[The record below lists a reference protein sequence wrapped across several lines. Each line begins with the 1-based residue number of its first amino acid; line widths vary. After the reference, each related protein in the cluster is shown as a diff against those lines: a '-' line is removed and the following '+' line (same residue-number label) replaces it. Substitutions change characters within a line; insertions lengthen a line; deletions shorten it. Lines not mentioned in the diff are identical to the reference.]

1 MSRTLPRTEES
12 IFSEALELP
21 VAAREAFL
29 AAACQGDA
37 ALVARVRGLLQ
48 SHTGAGGFLQEP
60 LAATADQPPPERPGT
75 IIGPY
80 KLLQQIGEGGMGVV
94 YMAEQEQPVRRR
106 VALKIIK
113 PGMDSR
119 QVIARFE
126 AERQALAMMDHVNIA
141 KVLDAGT
148 VGEGNR
154 GQETGNRGDSV
165 SLSPVSCPLSPSAGR
180 PYFVME
186 LVHGVPLTK
195 FCDDNRLTL
204 RERLELFVPVCHAIQ
219 HAHQK
224 GIIHRDIKPSNI
236 LVTMYDDRPV
246 PKVIDFGVAKAI
258 EQRLTER
265 TLFTQYGMLV
275 GTFEY
280 MSPEQAEMNAFGVDT
295 RSDIYSLG
303 VLLYELLTGTTPLE
317 GRRIRQEAF
326 VEVVRLIKEEEPP
339 RPSIR
344 LSSTGSLPKVAA
356 ACRTEPARLA
366 QLLRGELDWIVMK
379 CLEKDRSRRYE
390 TANGLARDV
399 ERYLHDEAVEACP
412 PSAAYRLRKFASR
425 YRAALT
431 TATLVAAS
439 LLAGIVAST
448 LLAWQARNSQMQA
461 EWNRQAAVHEEQQAQ
476 TARLAEAAARKGA
489 EAERDKAAR
498 LNQTLESVLR
508 DQRRTIY
515 AAELNLVR
523 LEAQR
528 GSLPRM
534 RELLMRQIPGLDQED
549 LRGFEW
555 NYWYRFLHRA
565 QELRRFDDLAVA
577 AGTDRVVMVPG
588 GQLVAVARGN
598 QTQLVEVATANVRYT
613 APTRLTWGVNRNPL
627 TAAGHLVAGGAVSGT
642 AFLPS
647 ANSQPVAEFDVWD
660 PQGSRRTIK
669 LPEDSLS
676 HLSFLTISSD
686 GRFVAALGNDSTHTR
701 ANPLCRLLTW
711 NAATGELQLNQTLS
725 GEFNRV
731 RFTDDAAQ
739 LVAHLCHGSRRAE
752 NDLREVITVLDRASG
767 KRLATC
773 RHDDEADSVF
783 LLPGGKGLLFG
794 TLGWSGRNRKELYRW
809 SMRDE
814 SPQRLGL
821 EYMPDYMQ
829 GAVSPDGSLLAI
841 SGHTVSTVRLI
852 DTNLGLVVS
861 TLHNEAS
868 TIDSLTFSPDGRR
881 LLACDTAGVVLAWD
895 LNHDQDLFK
904 LRANPLG
911 PLTGSGYA
919 LADDHSLLAIATA
932 QDGVRLRRRDG
943 HETILRQ
950 DEPTARRGGSVR
962 LRFSPDRRWLACETG
977 ADYAS
982 ASPGGVMIVGRA
994 LRMFDTLT
1002 GMELWTVRL
1011 PEYRS
1016 LAPPPPVNY
1025 GVPDFL
1031 PAEQWAFAADGS
1043 RLAVI
1048 RGEQLHGIDAAT
1060 GRILPT
1066 PVTLSEG
1073 PRWLRR
1079 QLVRHSASGQ
1089 ILLAALE
1096 PAAGGSVVVRLLDA
1110 ISGVALGETRVP
1122 GAERIDEAVASPD
1135 GRHVGLVRGETQRV
1149 EVWEVSAGRLVLQTR
1164 GRHLVFSGDGGK
1176 VAALGVIAKTVAG
1189 VARPLE
1195 RVDQASLWEVATGR
1209 QLATISLAGNG
1220 GEEVRFSPDGRR
1232 LLTLHGK
1239 LHLGAGGA
1247 VPEGRLWDVLSGREM
1262 MTLPVAD
1269 VNHYLWDL
1277 AFDPSGTRL
1286 TSLVLVKALG
1296 NAGGMGATV
1305 YDAAPLSEAEDA
1317 LLLARPLVA
1326 ELFGQY
1332 PLVSEVVAALEANP
1346 RLRPA
1351 VRQAALSLAS
1361 QRTDDPQAIAA
1372 AASGLVS
1379 IHNPTADEAA
1389 RALRWAHAVQRLLP
1403 RDPRSTVL
1411 MGAAQ
1416 FRAGKL
1422 EAALA
1427 TLQAELRGDAATE
1440 ASSLAKLKVLRR
1452 AFRVL
1457 VLVRQQRSEPAQSE
1471 VVLMLR
1477 DLRRIV
1483 RFTSDQDLSAAIG
1496 PSTDL
1501 AVAGEALATLN
1512 QLSGSPLLF
1521 NQSPQVAARH
1531 MIAVIDANDDGR
1543 LTSADNPD
1551 DWAELQV
1558 FDANRDNE
1566 VTAAEFAVS
1575 FAEARFPSAD
1585 PARQVEMLTRF
1596 IERSPKIANLY
1607 VQRAGVYRTQREYHK
1622 ALQDVK
1628 VALDFNPQDAA
1639 TYNLRSQV
1647 QICLGDLEA
1656 ALDDCNRSIALNAK
1670 YASPFH
1676 NRGLIH
1682 RLQGRLDAALADLN
1696 ESLQLSR
1703 SAATLVVRGDVRRV
1717 QGRYQEA
1724 LRDFDDALA
1733 LEDKSHYAY
1742 AAKARLRA
1750 TCPVESFRDAKQ
1762 ALADGLKACELSKWD
1777 DGDAL
1782 DALAAAYANSGDF
1795 AQAASYQEKA
1805 IPLAIAP
1812 RRADYEA
1819 RLALYRAGQPFRE
1832 GPSP

>member
-1 MSRTLPRTEES
+1 MSRTMPRTEES
-12 IFSEALELP
+12 IFAEALDLP
-21 VAAREAFL
+21 AAAREAFL
-29 AAACQGDA
+29 AAACGEDA
-37 ALVARVRGLLQ
+37 ALLSRVQGLLE

-60 LAATADQPPPERPGT
+60 PAATTDQPPPERPGT

-141 KVLDAGT
+141 RVLDAGT
-148 VGEGNR
+148 TGEIGSRKSEVGEDGK
-154 GQETGNRGDSV
+154 
-165 SLSPVSCPLSPSAGR
+165 SPTSDLRPLTSMAGR

-317 GRRIRQEAF
+317 ARRLRQAAF

-344 LSSTGSLPKVAA
+344 LSSTGTLPKVAA

-379 CLEKDRSRRYE
+379 CLEKDRTRRYE

-399 ERYLHDEAVEACP
+399 ERYLHDEPVEACP

-448 LLAWQARNSQMQA
+448 LLAWQAKSSQMQA
-461 EWNRQAAVHEEQQAQ
+461 ERNRLAAVQGEQQAQ
-476 TARLAEAAARKGA
+476 AARQAEAAARKEA
-489 EAERDKAAR
+489 EADRDKAAR
-498 LNQTLESVLR
+498 LNQTLESVLK

-534 RELLMRQIPGLDQED
+534 RELLMRQIPSLDQED

-588 GQLVAVARGN
+588 GNLVAVTRGG
-598 QTQLVEVATANVRYT
+598 QTQLVEVATGNVRYT

-642 AFLPS
+642 AYWPA
-647 ANSQPVAEFDVWD
+647 ANSRLVTGFDVWD

-669 LPEDSLS
+669 LPEGSLS

-701 ANPLCRLLTW
+701 TNPLCRLLIW
-711 NAATGELQLNQTLS
+711 NAATGELQLNQTAI
-725 GEFNRV
+725 GEFNRL

-739 LVAHLCHGSRRAE
+739 LAAYLCHSSRRAE
-752 NDLREVITVLDRASG
+752 NDLREVIAVFDRASG

-783 LLPGGKGLLFG
+783 FLPGGKGLLFG

-809 SMRDE
+809 SMSDE
-814 SPQRLGL
+814 PPQRLGQ

-829 GAVSPDGSLLAI
+829 GAVSPDGGLLAI

-852 DTNLGLVVS
+852 DTSQGLVVS

-868 TIDSLTFSPDGRR
+868 TIDSLAFSPDGRR
-881 LLACDTAGVVLAWD
+881 LVACDTSGVVLAWD
-895 LNHDQDLFK
+895 LDRDQDLFK

-911 PLTGSGYA
+911 PLAGSGYA
-919 LADDHSLLAIATA
+919 LAGDHSLLAIATA

-943 HETILRQ
+943 HETTLRP
-950 DEPTARRGGSVR
+950 DEPTARRTSVK
-962 LRFSPDRRWLACETG
+962 LRFSPDRRWLACESG

-982 ASPGGVMIVGRA
+982 ASPAGVVIAGRA
-994 LRMFDTLT
+994 MRMFDTLT

-1011 PEYRS
+1011 PEYR
-1016 LAPPPPVNY
+1016 LLVPPPPANY

-1031 PAEQWAFAADGS
+1031 PAEQWEFAADGS
-1043 RLAVI
+1043 RLVVL
-1048 RGEQLHGIDAAT
+1048 RGEQLHVIDGAT
-1060 GRILPT
+1060 GRIQPSPATLPKE
-1066 PVTLSEG
+1066 PLSPG
-1073 PRWLRR
+1073 R
-1079 QLVRHSASGQ
+1079 QLVRHATSGQ
-1089 ILLAALE
+1089 LLLAVLE
-1096 PAAGGSVVVRLLDA
+1096 PGDGGVGLVRLLDA
-1110 ISGVALGETRVP
+1110 VSGATLGEMRVP
-1122 GAERIDEAVASPD
+1122 LAERIDEVIAAPD
-1135 GRHVGLVRGETQRV
+1135 GRHVGLVRGQTQRV
-1149 EVWEVSAGRLVLQTR
+1149 EVWDVSAGRQVLQTA
-1164 GRHLVFSGDGGK
+1164 GRHLVFSADGGK
-1176 VAALGVIAKTVAG
+1176 VAALGVVTKTVAG
-1189 VARPLE
+1189 VGRPVE
-1195 RVDQASLWEVATGR
+1195 RVDQASLWEVAAGR
-1209 QLATISLAGNG
+1209 QLATLSLAGNG

-1239 LHLGAGGA
+1239 LALGAGGA
-1247 VPEGRLWDVLSGREM
+1247 VPEGRLWDVFSGREM

-1269 VNHYLWDL
+1269 VNHYLWEL
-1277 AFDPSGTRL
+1277 AFDPGGTRL
-1286 TSLVLVKALG
+1286 TSLVFVKVSG

-1305 YDAAPLSEAEDA
+1305 YDAEPLSEAEDA

-1326 ELFGQY
+1326 ELFRQH
-1332 PLVSEVVAALEANP
+1332 PLVSDVVAALESNQ

-1351 VRQAALSLAS
+1351 VRQAALTLAR
-1361 QRTDDPQAIAA
+1361 QRTDDPQALAA
-1372 AASGLVS
+1372 ACHEQVQAR
-1379 IHNPTADEAA
+1379 NPTADEAA
-1389 RALRWAHAVQRLLP
+1389 RALRWAQAVQRLLP
-1403 RDPRSTVL
+1403 RDPRSAVL
-1411 MGAAQ
+1411 LGAAQ
-1416 FRAGKL
+1416 FRAGET

-1427 TLQAELRGDAATE
+1427 TLQPEVWAGAETDT
-1440 ASSLAKLKVLRR
+1440 SKLAKLKVVQR

-1457 VLVRQQRSEPAQSE
+1457 VLVRQRLQEPAQSE

-1501 AVAGEALATLN
+1501 AVASEALAALN
-1512 QLSGSPLLF
+1512 QLTGSPLLV
-1521 NQSPQVAARH
+1521 NQSPQVAAGH
-1531 MIAVIDANDDGR
+1531 LIAVIDANDDGR
-1543 LTSADNPD
+1543 LTSADNPE
-1551 DWAELQV
+1551 DWAELEV

-1566 VTAAEFAVS
+1566 VTAAEFAES
-1575 FAEARFPSAD
+1575 FEEARFPSAD
-1585 PARQVEMLTRF
+1585 PARQIEMLTRF
-1596 IERSPKIANLY
+1596 IERSPTNGDLY
-1607 VQRAGVYRTQREYHK
+1607 FQRAIVLNRVRKYEQS
-1622 ALQDVK
+1622 LQDLNAGLNLK
-1628 VALDFNPQDAA
+1628 PQDSEA
-1639 TYNLRSQV
+1639 YNLRAVARLS
-1647 QICLGDLEA
+1647 LGDLDA
-1656 ALDDCNRSIALNAK
+1656 ALEDCNRSIALNPKSAN
-1670 YASPFH
+1670 PFH
-1676 NRGLIH
+1676 NRGVIH
-1682 RLQGRLDAALADLN
+1682 KLQGRLDAALADLN
-1696 ESLQLSR
+1696 EALRLAR
-1703 SAATLVVRGDVRRV
+1703 AARTLIHRGDLRRL
-1717 QGRYQEA
+1717 QGHYQEA

-1733 LEDKSHYAY
+1733 IDDKLPGAY

-1812 RRADYEA
+1812 RRAGFEA
-1819 RLALYRAGQPFRE
+1819 RLALYRASQPFRE
-1832 GPSP
+1832 GPSQ